1 MIINIKRPI
10 NKVYMRKYLFV
21 SFYLLLCFA
30 ANAQTPTNVIK
41 DTGNVGVGTVTP
53 VSKLH
58 VVGTATVTGNINLS
72 APQDQI
78 GMGLSDNFT
87 YESITQP
94 QSGMQW
100 TPDTALPGTAL
111 LWLSGYGGLKFFT
124 ASTPRMI
131 VNYFGRVGIGTMNP
145 VKQLV
150 VSNNGAEGLEFYA
163 GVTSGV
169 TGLQCYNRSTNAY
182 VNMEMYANQYALM
195 QGNVGIGTK
204 NPQSLLAVAGTITA
218 KQVAVSQTG
227 WSDFVFDSTYQ
238 RMPLGAVATYTQEHK
253 HLPGIP
259 SGADIEKGGLDLGAM
274 EKLHMQKIEELTLYA
289 IDADKRASRDED
301 LIAQQQ
307 ALLTQLAAQ
316 LKAQQAEID
325 HLKTQH
331 SAQH

>member
-1 MIINIKRPI
+1 
-10 NKVYMRKYLFV
+10 MRKYLFAFFCLV
-21 SFYLLLCFA
+21 LGTA
-30 ANAQTPTNVIK
+30 ASAQTPTNVIK
-41 DTGNVGVGTVTP
+41 DTGNVGIGTVTP

-58 VVGTATVTGNINLS
+58 VVGTATVTGNINLT
-72 APQDQI
+72 AAQDQI
-78 GMGLSDNFT
+78 GLGLSDNFT
-87 YESITQP
+87 YEGFTQP
-94 QSGMQW
+94 QDGMQW
-100 TPDTALPGTAL
+100 AMDTALPGTAL
-111 LWLSGYGGLKFFT
+111 LWLSGYGGMKFFT

-227 WSDFVFDSTYQ
+227 WSDFVFDSTY
-238 RMPLGAVATYTQEHK
+238 RMMPLGAVATYTQEHK

-259 SGADIEKGGLDLGAM
+259 SAVEIEQSGLDLGAM
-274 EKLHMQKIEELTLYA
+274 EKLHMQKIEELTLYV
-289 IDADKRASRDED
+289 IDADKRASHDED
-301 LIAQQQ
+301 LIARQQT
-307 ALLTQLAAQ
+307 LLTQLADQ
-316 LKAQQAEID
+316 LKAQQVEID
-325 HLKTQH
+325 RLKARQ